1 MLSAVG
7 SWLMICTHLR
17 QAIIDPDTH
26 QTSPL
31 LPFFLTYGSEMTTVY
46 KWTSG
51 GGSHYCIAFHPVVWQ
66 WWLASSSTWAS
77 ETIAISTRMYCRI
90 QPSLA
95 TSFSWN
101 VCHCTVWTICEEYRP
116 LLQFLIRLGATC
128 IHFSLHKTDKE
139 VVRLYSALQIKSNH
153 VCKSFIPISFL
164 RVKLLSELAKI
175 PTSKIV
181 YCTHTHT

>member
-1 MLSAVG
+1 MTYDLHSSKTSHNRSKHTSDELCLRAHCCHSFWNMDQRLQHFINEQVVEEATIAMLSIQLCG
-7 SWLMICTHLR
+7 
-17 QAIIDPDTH
+17 
-26 QTSPL
+26 
-31 LPFFLTYGSEMTTVY
+31 
-46 KWTSG
+46 SG
-51 GGSHYCIAFHPVVWQ
+51 G
-66 WWLASSSTWAS
+66 LLSSSTWAS

-101 VCHCTVWTICEEYRP
+101 VCHCTVRTICEEYRP

-128 IHFSLHKTDKE
+128 IHFSLHKTDE

-153 VCKSFIPISFL
+153 VCKSLIPISFL
-164 RVKLLSELAKI
+164 HVKLLRELAKI